1 MGINTSLF
9 NVPFERKQTQKVNNK
24 ETQSLSIE
32 QISQM
37 QLEKFAKRNMA
48 LDIYSEILGCT
59 IWLCSNQ
66 EMVKQVKTDDPEAIT
81 YTVDEIMNLIRLTPD
96 PEELRR
102 IHNAKEVFVDSKIVD
117 SRLGNEESKGKAGN

>member
-24 ETQSLSIE
+24 AQSLFIE

-37 QLEKFAKRNMA
+37 LLEQFAKRNMA
-48 LDIYSEILGCT
+48 LEIYSEILGCEL
-59 IWLCSNQ
+59 WLCSNEKMANQ
-66 EMVKQVKTDDPEAIT
+66 IKNDDPNAII
-81 YTVDEIMNLIRLTPD
+81 YTVDEIMNLIKLKPN

-102 IHNAKEVFVDSKIVD
+102 IHDVKEGFKNSKIIE
-117 SRLGNEESKGKAGN
+117 SNSTGKEGNEHKRFE